1 MASSKQTVGV
11 EIEDI
16 TKYETKYAMELNP
29 KSIGG
34 WGIATL
40 ELEGIIRWPPHALIG
55 SSSMASRLD
64 GLTILMCPK
73 KLNGKN

>member
-1 MASSKQTVGV
+1 MYILYCSQNNIQGGFSTNIHVASSKQTVGV

-34 WGIATL
+34 
-40 ELEGIIRWPPHALIG
+40 
-55 SSSMASRLD
+55 
-64 GLTILMCPK
+64 
-73 KLNGKN
+73 